1 MIRPIRQEDMQTVQA
16 ILQENK
22 QMIDGVDYTQW
33 THPTLVAVKDG
44 EVVGMVQALLGVPY
58 AVVTE
63 LSIAR
68 QVQNQG
74 YGTRLIQHLETALRL
89 AGVSAYVAY
98 VADTNESMIEQ
109 FERYGAISTG
119 CGRGFVRRL

>member
-1 MIRPIRQEDMQTVQA
+1 MIRPIRQEDTETVQA

-22 QMIDGVDYTQW
+22 QMLDGVDYTQW

-44 EVVGMVQALLGVPY
+44 EVVGVIQALLGLPY

-68 QVQNQG
+68 HVHSQG

-89 AGVSAYVAY
+89 AGVTAYVAY
-98 VADTNESMIEQ
+98 VADLNESAIEQ

-119 CGRGFVRRL
+119 HGQGFVRRF